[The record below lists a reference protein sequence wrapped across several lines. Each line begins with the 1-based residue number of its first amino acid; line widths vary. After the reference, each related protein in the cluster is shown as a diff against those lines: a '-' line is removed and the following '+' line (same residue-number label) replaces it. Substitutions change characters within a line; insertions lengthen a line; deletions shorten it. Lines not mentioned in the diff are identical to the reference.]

1 MTRMITFASA
11 RRGVGKSILTAN
23 LAVLLAGA
31 NQRVAMMDANV
42 FWPSLHSFFDLKTG
56 ETNFFC
62 DYVEGRCALDEVC
75 HGAADQIAG
84 VPKGNL
90 DLIQAG
96 GVRTTSDTWFD
107 TRWAEKIYAMN
118 VIRNYDFLLIDT
130 QAGLGRQD
138 TLLLGAISSKVLI
151 ILRADQQDYHGTRSL
166 VAALKYLEIS
176 DISLIANQ
184 VLPVY
189 DIDQVKLE
197 LELSFNTNVEAVI
210 TVSEDV
216 LTLGSSG
223 LFVVEY
229 PNHKFTHSMQL
240 LAKGITLLPEIPS
253 L

>member
-1 MTRMITFASA
+1 MTRMITFVSA

-42 FWPSLHSFFDLKTG
+42 FWPSLHKFFDLKAG
-56 ETNFFC
+56 ENYSFS
-62 DYVEGRCALDEVC
+62 DYVEGRCALDDVC
-75 HGAADQIAG
+75 HGVADRIAD

-90 DLIQAG
+90 DLIMAG

-107 TRWAEKIYAMN
+107 TRWAEKIYSMN
-118 VIRNYDFLLIDT
+118 GIRNYDFLLIDT

-138 TLLLGAISSKVLI
+138 TLLLGAISSTVLI

-184 VLPVY
+184 ILPIY
-189 DIDQVKLE
+189 DIDQVKNVLE
-197 LELSFNTNVEAVI
+197 SSFNTHVEAVI

-229 PNHKFTHSMQL
+229 PNHNFTHSMQL
-240 LAKGITLLPEIPS
+240 FAKGSAFLSDKPS